1 MTTILFSFIFNF
13 LIGFLIGSSIG
24 FVLFYFFNDYFYL
37 LKHNWRVPMNGFQ
50 DWLKLNDS
58 YYIKDT
64 ILIENKLGGVDEI
77 WHNDIWFT
85 EDGYSLTTKQLYAE
99 YLRYAKNN
107 PRFSKH
113 FQ

>member
-1 MTTILFSFIFNF
+1 MTIITDLISIFIMGMVIYSITFWG
-13 LIGFLIGSSIG
+13 LI
-24 FVLFYFFNDYFYL
+24 
-37 LKHNWRVPMNGFQ
+37 NWNTPMNGFQ

-64 ILIENKLGGVDEI
+64 ILVENELGGVDEI
-77 WHNDIWFT
+77 WHNNIWFT

-99 YLRYAKNN
+99 YLRYAKND